1 MRKLSVLV
9 VLYAGSL
16 FSCKEKTVLPNLV
29 KETLVSAGTHEL
41 MTYSIINNSK
51 YLVVFESGL
60 GNGHESWNPTGNTSD
75 LMESANA
82 IQSDILL
89 YDRAGYGKSGR
100 DSTPRN
106 INQLR
111 TELEKMIN
119 QFSNGR
125 KVILVG
131 HSIAGLIIR
140 DYAIK
145 NPTQVAG
152 LLFVDPTHENFNQL
166 TQSME
171 DQVYDLAVAA
181 YGASSGDATEAR
193 QLIEDLQYTSTLPN
207 LPDIPVIVL
216 TSMKEDD
223 ASKTAEAFYHK
234 TRQDWYNA
242 HELLGKGV
250 TDFTHIATTK
260 SGHYIHQEE
269 PELLLN
275 NLKILLS
282 KLP

>member
-1 MRKLSVLV
+1 MLC
-9 VLYAGSL
+9 AASL
-16 FSCKEKTVLPNLV
+16 FSCKEKTVLPDQV
-29 KETLVSAGTHEL
+29 KEILVNVGTHDL
-41 MTYSIINNSK
+41 MTYTIINDSK
-51 YLVVFESGL
+51 YFVVFESGL
-60 GNGHESWNPTGNTSD
+60 GNGHESWNPTGNTND
-75 LMESANA
+75 LVESANSL
-82 IQSDILL
+82 QWDILL
-89 YDRAGYGKSGR
+89 YDRAGYGKSDH
-100 DSTPRN
+100 DSAPRN

-111 TELEKMIN
+111 TELEKVIN
-119 QFSNGR
+119 QFSSGR
-125 KVILVG
+125 KVVLVG
-131 HSIAGLIIR
+131 HSLGGLIIR

-171 DQVYDLAVAA
+171 DQLYDLTAA
-181 YGASSGDATEAR
+181 ASGASSGAATEAR
-193 QLIEDLQYTSTLPN
+193 QLIEDLQYTAALPN
-207 LPDIPVIVL
+207 LPNIPVIVL
-216 TSMKEDD
+216 TSMKEGDD
-223 ASKTAEAFYHK
+223 SKTAEAFYHK

-269 PELLLN
+269 PELFLD
-275 NLKILLS
+275 NLKLLLS

>member
-1 MRKLSVLV
+1 MLV
-9 VLYAGSL
+9 VLCAASL
-16 FSCKEKTVLPNLV
+16 FSCNEKTVLPNQV
-29 KETLVSAGTHEL
+29 RETLVNVGTHDL
-41 MTYSIINNSK
+41 MTYTIIKDSK

-60 GNGHESWNPTGNTSD
+60 GNGHESWNPSGNTND
-75 LMESANA
+75 LMESSDLL
-82 IQSDILL
+82 QSDVLL
-89 YDRAGYGKSGR
+89 YDRAGYGKSDH
-100 DSTPRN
+100 DSSPRN

-111 TELEKMIN
+111 TELEKVIN

-125 KVILVG
+125 KIILVG
-131 HSIAGLIIR
+131 HSLGGLIIR

-145 NPTQVAG
+145 NPAQVAG

-171 DQVYDLAVAA
+171 DQVYELAASA

-207 LPDIPVIVL
+207 LLNIPVIVL
-216 TSMKEDD
+216 TSMKEDE
-223 ASKTAEAFYHK
+223 ANKTAEAFYHK

-269 PELLLN
+269 PELLLD
-275 NLKILLS
+275 NLKLLLS
-282 KLP
+282 K